1 MLRYMLDT
9 NICIYVLKGRPAALG
24 ERFGQI
30 PEQLCISTITLAEL
44 LYGAENSERREQNL
58 HTVAQFSARLETLPF
73 DAKAAAHYG
82 QLRAALR
89 RAGQPVGLHDMLI
102 GAHARSAALTLVT
115 SNLREF
121 SRIPGL
127 LVENWAD

>member
-73 DAKAAAHYG
+73 DAKAAANYG
-82 QLRAALR
+82 QLRAALGV
-89 RAGQPVGLHDMLI
+89 RA
-102 GAHARSAALTLVT
+102 
-115 SNLREF
+115 
-121 SRIPGL
+121 SRL
-127 LVENWAD
+127 DCMTC